1 MQANI
6 LRKYKAIHT
15 DFDYAVEYNEMDKE
29 VKREI
34 LQRLSHKYFM
44 SERSIR
50 KVLKIKSDTLVE
62 KVKDNPNQIKLF

>member
-1 MQANI
+1 MQANL

-15 DFDYAVEYNEMDKE
+15 DFDHAVAYSKVDKE

-34 LQRLSHKYFM
+34 LQRLSYKYFM

-50 KVLKIKSDTLVE
+50 KVLKINTLVE
-62 KVKDNPNQIKLF
+62 KVKENPNQIKLF